1 MEISREFSYCPQ
13 RKSWNKWSKPVFAC
27 MTAILGITAAA
38 PAARSQQQQKEV
50 SPPMELSRTVRPWEF
65 LPITGTRAALFGNE
79 AGGMEAW
86 VYPLKIFREFHLHFL
101 TEGRVLSGE
110 TLARTL
116 TVRPE
121 SATILY
127 AGDTFTVRET
137 LFVPVDA
144 QGAIIV
150 LNVETEQPLEIEAA
164 FHRDFQL
171 EWPAALEL
179 EVAMERGL
187 DFERL
192 LGFHI
197 QNNDCALRVHRN
209 EKSLAHGEGVAG
221 VENGRGFRT
230 HGERSG
236 ECFAGKNPAF
246 GEEMQMKFAED
257 LQRIDPRLH
266 PAGFVSEQGRPCPG
280 DGQKFPGA
288 HGARELHRRRHFFLL
303 LLAPGSRGRG
313 GDAQDSRHASKNWF

>member
-121 SATILY
+121 SAT
-127 AGDTFTVRET
+127 RSE
-137 LFVPVDA
+137 
-144 QGAIIV
+144 
-150 LNVETEQPLEIEAA
+150 
-164 FHRDFQL
+164 
-171 EWPAALEL
+171 
-179 EVAMERGL
+179 ER
-187 DFERL
+187 
-192 LGFHI
+192 
-197 QNNDCALRVHRN
+197 RVGK
-209 EKSLAHGEGVAG
+209 EC
-221 VENGRGFRT
+221 
-230 HGERSG
+230 RSRWS
-236 ECFAGKNPAF
+236 PY
-246 GEEMQMKFAED
+246 
-257 LQRIDPRLH
+257 H
-266 PAGFVSEQGRPCPG
+266 
-280 DGQKFPGA
+280 
-288 HGARELHRRRHFFLL
+288 
-303 LLAPGSRGRG
+303 
-313 GDAQDSRHASKNWF
+313 

>member
-27 MTAILGITAAA
+27 MMAILGITAAA

-137 LFVPVDA
+137 LFVRSRPRSIA
-144 QGAIIV
+144 TSNSSGRRRSEPLTSIGA
-150 LNVETEQPLEIEAA
+150 
-164 FHRDFQL
+164 
-171 EWPAALEL
+171 
-179 EVAMERGL
+179 
-187 DFERL
+187 
-192 LGFHI
+192 
-197 QNNDCALRVHRN
+197 HRN
-209 EKSLAHGEGVAG
+209 TRFILGKSK
-221 VENGRGFRT
+221 EN
-230 HGERSG
+230 S
-236 ECFAGKNPAF
+236 
-246 GEEMQMKFAED
+246 
-257 LQRIDPRLH
+257 LRLS
-266 PAGFVSEQGRPCPG
+266 VRP
-280 DGQKFPGA
+280 
-288 HGARELHRRRHFFLL
+288 RRRIPSGSFRPIIPNPRAVPFA
-303 LLAPGSRGRG
+303 LAPRKKAKRQNSSLSPPRWKAAPRRKKCT
-313 GDAQDSRHASKNWF
+313 SI

>member
-1 MEISREFSYCPQ
+1 MVKTSFCLHDGYPGHHRRGPGCPEPATTE
-13 RKSWNKWSKPVFAC
+13 RSVSAYG
-27 MTAILGITAAA
+27 ALAHRA
-38 PAARSQQQQKEV
+38 P
-50 SPPMELSRTVRPWEF
+50 P
-65 LPITGTRAALFGNE
+65 GTRAALFGNE

-171 EWPAALEL
+171 EWPAAL
-179 EVAMERGL
+179 
-187 DFERL
+187 
-192 LGFHI
+192 
-197 QNNDCALRVHRN
+197 
-209 EKSLAHGEGVAG
+209 
-221 VENGRGFRT
+221 
-230 HGERSG
+230 
-236 ECFAGKNPAF
+236 
-246 GEEMQMKFAED
+246 
-257 LQRIDPRLH
+257 
-266 PAGFVSEQGRPCPG
+266 
-280 DGQKFPGA
+280 
-288 HGARELHRRRHFFLL
+288 
-303 LLAPGSRGRG
+303 
-313 GDAQDSRHASKNWF
+313 